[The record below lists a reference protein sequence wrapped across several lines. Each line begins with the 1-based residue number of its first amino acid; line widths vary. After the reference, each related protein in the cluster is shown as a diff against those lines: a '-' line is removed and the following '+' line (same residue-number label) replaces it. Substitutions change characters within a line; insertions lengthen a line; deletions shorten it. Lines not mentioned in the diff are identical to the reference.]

1 MMTLLSLHS
10 PLINNILFFYLKS
23 KICNKFL
30 AISFIISIMYS
41 NFNYFYKF
49 SVLKSTINIT
59 DAIIEKPFII
69 TKTKNHF

>member
-1 MMTLLSLHS
+1 
-10 PLINNILFFYLKS
+10 
-23 KICNKFL
+23 
-30 AISFIISIMYS
+30 MYS